1 MIIFLKSFNFADLV
15 KNNFFKKLIL
25 SAGLIFFLAFLL
37 LATSCENIDSPF
49 DLNSD
54 QDNSAL
60 FSKNNTEDEIEDEE
74 LFYKFKNNQKEK
86 NPLVNL
92 NIRQAI
98 FFAIDRE
105 RIVEEL
111 FGGNNKVLNS
121 LFSGSSFFNKPY
133 WSKYSY
139 DPKKARELLNMAGY
153 NSENPLFL
161 TIGAIDNYPSRAKIE
176 NIIKEN
182 FNDVG
187 IKLWIE
193 NKPAD
198 EWYGSIVK
206 KGNFELGIWSLYT
219 YGTGELSNYLNSF
232 KIPVN
237 ETEENK
243 NCSNFY
249 WYKNEKIDL
258 LLDKISG
265 NENIDELK
273 TYTDEIQN
281 MVSEDAIILPLFS
294 RLFIVAHNKE
304 IKNIQVSSIDG
315 NFFKDIESWSL
326 DNPKDEEQY
335 TVVAGMTSEPNT
347 LNPFFEENT
356 SMDYINSLMLDGL
369 WELDENAIYKS
380 VLADEDE
387 SLPDKSEFSN
397 TKKIKLRENIFWENG
412 DPVTAEDVKA
422 TINAIIKD
430 KSILR
435 FRSDYEKIEKIEII
449 NNKEFEIYFKENIAD
464 WKKLFIYIF
473 PKKDLDQDDLSN
485 LYENYIFGSGP
496 YKFKEWQ
503 KGDHIL
509 LTLNENYHGSK
520 PFFNEIKI
528 IFNIDGILL
537 ADSLKKGDIDV
548 LSLPVDL
555 KLIEEIKSN
564 KKLNLII
571 EEGNLWEHLAVCL
584 KTKE

>member
-1 MIIFLKSFNFADLV
+1 MIIFRKSFNFVDLV
-15 KNNFFKKLIL
+15 KNNFFKNLIL
-25 SAGLIFFLAFLL
+25 STGLIFFLAFLL
-37 LATSCENIDSPF
+37 LTTSCENIDSPF
-49 DLNSD
+49 DLNSG

-60 FSKNNTEDEIEDEE
+60 FSQNNTEGAIEDEE

-133 WSKYSY
+133 WNKYSY

-153 NSENPLFL
+153 NSENPLYL

-182 FNDVG
+182 FNEVG

-219 YGTGELSNYLNSF
+219 YGAGELSNYLNSF

-304 IKNIQVSSIDG
+304 IKNIEVSSMDG

-326 DNPKDEEQY
+326 DNPKDGEQY

-356 SMDYINSLMLDGL
+356 SMDYINSLMLNGL
-369 WELDENAIYKS
+369 WELDENAVYKP

-430 KSILR
+430 KSILK

-449 NNKEFEIYFKENIAD
+449 SSKEFEIYFKENITD
-464 WKKLFIYIF
+464 WKKLFLYVF
-473 PKKDLDQDDLSN
+473 PKKDLDRNDLSN

-496 YKFKEWQ
+496 YKFKEWE

-509 LTLNENYHGSK
+509 LTMNENYHARK

-528 IFNIDGILL
+528 IFNIDGNML
-537 ADSLKKGDIDV
+537 AGSLKKGDIDV